1 MIDSYHVRIVD
12 GELDALLPHLAAIA
26 LDGPK
31 AVGKTT
37 TARQRAKTSID
48 LTDPAVSALLLA
60 APERLDTAASPILLD
75 EWQRAPQLWDI
86 VRRSVDR
93 NGAGGRF
100 LLTGSAAPPDMPLHS
115 GAGRIDHLRMR
126 PLSLAER
133 DLPDTPSVSLA
144 ALSKN
149 PGLPLTGTATMT
161 TADYVSEVCSSGF
174 PAIRQLPAL
183 IRPRRL
189 NSYIDSVIQRDFPE
203 QGLLV
208 RKPNTLRAWLQ
219 AYAAATATTA
229 SYNKILDAATA
240 GLSDKPARNTVTAYR
255 EVLEQLWLLD
265 PVAGWLPQTSR
276 LSRLALAPKH
286 HLADPALAVTLRG
299 ATQQALLTNSVSLPS
314 DLSGRFTGTPWA
326 GLLFESLVALSLRVY
341 AQPNAMNVYHLR
353 TEDGAHEIDFIV
365 ELPDSSVIAIE
376 TKLSPAVAADSVRH
390 LTWLRDRIG
399 DRLRNAIVVNT
410 GTGAYRRP
418 DGIGVIP
425 ASLLTA

>member
-1 MIDSYHVRIVD
+1 MADSYHVRIID

-37 TARQRAKTSID
+37 TARQRARTSID
-48 LTDPAVSALLLA
+48 LTDPAVAALLLA
-60 APERLDTAASPILLD
+60 TPERLDKDATPILLD
-75 EWQRAPQLWDI
+75 EWQRAPQVWDI

-100 LLTGSAAPPDMPLHS
+100 LLTGSAAPPAVPLHS
-115 GAGRIDHLRMR
+115 GAGRIDRLRMR
-126 PLSLAER
+126 SLSLAER

-144 ALSKN
+144 ALSK
-149 PGLPLTGTATMT
+149 PGLPLAGNATMT
-161 TADYVSEVCSSGF
+161 AADYVSEVCSSGF
-174 PAIRQLPAL
+174 PAIRELPAL

-240 GLSDKPARNTVTAYR
+240 GLSDKPARTTVTAYR
-255 EVLEQLWLLD
+255 DVLEQLWLLD
-265 PVAGWLPQTSR
+265 PVAGWLPQTSQ
-276 LSRLALAPKH
+276 LGRLALAPKH

-299 ATQQALLTNSVSLPS
+299 ANQKALLANTVTLPE
-314 DLSGRFTGTPWA
+314 DLAGRFAGTPWA
-326 GLLFESLVALSLRVY
+326 GLLFESLIALSLRVY

-353 TEDGAHEIDFIV
+353 TQDGTHEIDFIV
-365 ELPDSSVIAIE
+365 ELPDTSIIAIE
-376 TKLSPAVAADSVRH
+376 TKLSPDVAADSVRH
-390 LTWLRDRIG
+390 LTWLRNRIG
-399 DRLRNAIVVNT
+399 DRLRNAIIVNT
-410 GTGAYRRP
+410 GTAAYRRS
-418 DGIGVIP
+418 DGIGIVP